1 MPVECRECGTNRS
14 PTTGHFRAKPMKR
27 SRLSRNNKQTPDT
40 TELIRLATGLS
51 QSACRLEDAYWE
63 QRLTRLI
70 DRLLNTHDEAVII
83 TALDQLYADAG
94 SRAYDELI
102 DIVESSAET
111 RHSDTTSGFD
121 AVLVAI
127 PILAWSRFQI
137 PSGSIPKPALETLR
151 TQLQAHV
158 LATDARLGLA
168 DLLFSPDQL
177 PQNYVETAQM
187 AAKLAKAALHGQD
200 LKVDVSQLAET
211 INFLSDTRY
220 ILAAVAAPRG
230 AALFR
235 WQEDDSNRDAAFQQ
249 WRSQGGEAL
258 RPLLPACASELLPP
272 SAYHAAVRDADRA
285 SRPYSIQA
293 AMSFLQ
299 TVLNRSASEFTA
311 VVGSYYDSQL
321 EEYRI
326 GFTLRDNPNVVH
338 GLVWPLLDSEDESA
352 EALNQIETV
361 LRQTGLEEIR
371 ILDHRLPLEYCDDCG
386 APLYPN
392 HEGEPTHAELPE
404 DPVNTLPRHLH

>member
-1 MPVECRECGTNRS
+1 
-14 PTTGHFRAKPMKR
+14 MKR
-27 SRLSRNNKQTPDT
+27 SRISRRNKQTPDT
-40 TELIRLATGLS
+40 AELIRLATGLS
-51 QSACRLEDAYWE
+51 QSACRLEDGYWE

-70 DRLLNTHDEAVII
+70 DRLLNDHDEAVIT
-83 TALDQLYADAG
+83 TALDQLYANSG

-111 RHSDTTSGFD
+111 RHSDTASELD
-121 AVLVAI
+121 SVLIAI

-137 PSGSIPKPALETLR
+137 PSGPIPKPTLDTLR
-151 TQLQAHV
+151 VQLQAHL

-187 AAKLAKAALHGQD
+187 ADKLAKAAIHGRD
-200 LKVDVSQLAET
+200 WKVDATQLAET
-211 INFLSDTRY
+211 VNFLSDTRY
-220 ILAAVAAPRG
+220 LLAAVAAPRG

-249 WRSQGGEAL
+249 WHIQGGEVL
-258 RPLLPACASELLPP
+258 RPLLPACATELLPP
-272 SAYHAAVRDADRA
+272 SAYHAAIRDADRA

-293 AMSFLQ
+293 AMAFLQ
-299 TVLNRSASEFTA
+299 TVLNRSAAEFSA
-311 VVGSYYDSQL
+311 VIGAYYDSQL

-326 GFTLRDNPNVVH
+326 GFTLRDNPNGANVVH

-352 EALNQIETV
+352 ETLNQIETI
-361 LRQTGLEEIR
+361 LRETGLQDIR

-392 HEGEPTHAELPE
+392 HDGEPTHAELPE
-404 DPVNTLPRHLH
+404 DPVNSLPRHLH